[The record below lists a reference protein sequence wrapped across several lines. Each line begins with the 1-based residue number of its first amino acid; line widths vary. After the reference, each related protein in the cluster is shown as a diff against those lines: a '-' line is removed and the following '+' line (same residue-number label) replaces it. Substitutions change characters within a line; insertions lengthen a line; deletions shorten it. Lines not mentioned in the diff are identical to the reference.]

1 MNSNQSPT
9 IPPSILIVDDTPDN
23 VRLLSTILTAQGYQV
38 RKALNGQ
45 RAIAT
50 AQEFPPNLIL
60 LDVMMPEMNGY
71 EVCEQLKA
79 SPKTSSIP
87 IIFLSALDDVLDK
100 VKAFDVGAVDYITKP
115 FQNKE
120 VLARVANQLTI
131 QSQQKLLQEQTQ
143 QLEEV
148 VERLQNEIKEREGV
162 ELALR
167 LAQQKSDRLL
177 LNILPSAIVENL
189 KKGDGPAAER
199 FESATVLFADI
210 VGFTSLAARISALE
224 VVNFLNQIFSKFDEL
239 TEKHALE
246 KIKTSGD
253 AYIVAGGV
261 PVPRADHAEAIANMA
276 LDMQEAIADFKTD
289 TGESF
294 QMRIGINTG
303 PVVAGV
309 IGTKKFIYDL
319 WGDTVNV
326 ASRMESQGLPG
337 YIQVTTAI
345 YELLKE
351 RYIFEERGAIPVKGK
366 GDMLAYWLKAK
377 KDDSAVA
384 TYSCHRKSTPSELR
398 EYPEA
403 RLL

>member
-9 IPPSILIVDDTPDN
+9 IPASILIVDDTPDN
-23 VRLLSTILTAQGYQV
+23 VRLLSTILTTEGYQV

-50 AQEFPPNLIL
+50 VQEFPPNLIL
-60 LDVMMPEMNGY
+60 LDVMMPDMNGY
-71 EVCEQLKA
+71 EVCAQLKA

-143 QLEEV
+143 QLEELV
-148 VERLQNEIKEREGV
+148 KRLQNEIKERQGV

-167 LAQQKSDRLL
+167 LSQQKSDHLL
-177 LNILPSAIVENL
+177 RNILPSAIVEKL
-189 KKGDGPAAER
+189 KKGDAATAER

-210 VGFTSLAARISALE
+210 VGFTSLAARISPLE
-224 VVNFLNQIFSKFDEL
+224 LVNFLNPIFSKFDQL
-239 TEKHALE
+239 TEKHDLE

-294 QMRIGINTG
+294 QIRIGINTG

-345 YELLKE
+345 YELLKD
-351 RYIFEERGAIPVKGK
+351 RYIFEERGAIAVKGK
-366 GDMLAYWLKAK
+366 GEMIAYWLKAK

-384 TYSCHRKSTPSELR
+384 TYSGPTKSTPSEVT

>member
-9 IPPSILIVDDTPDN
+9 IPASILIVDDTPDN
-23 VRLLSTILTAQGYQV
+23 VRLLSTILTEQGYQV

-50 AQEFPPNLIL
+50 VQEFPPNLIL

-71 EVCEQLKA
+71 EVCAQLKA
-79 SPKTSSIP
+79 SPKTSYIP
-87 IIFLSALDDVLDK
+87 VIFLSALDDVLDK

-131 QSQQKLLQEQTQ
+131 QSQQQLLQEQTQ
-143 QLEEV
+143 QLEELV
-148 VERLQNEIKEREGV
+148 GRLQNEIKEREGV

-189 KKGDGPAAER
+189 KKGDGAVAER

-210 VGFTSLAARISALE
+210 VGFTSLAASISALE

-239 TEKHALE
+239 TEKHGLE

-276 LDMQEAIADFKTD
+276 LDMQEVIADFKTD

-294 QMRIGINTG
+294 QIRIGINTG

-337 YIQVTTAI
+337 YIQVTAAI
-345 YELLKE
+345 YELLKD
-351 RYIFEERGAIPVKGK
+351 RYVFEERGAIGVKGK
-366 GDMLAYWLKAK
+366 GEMSTYWLKAK
-377 KDDSAVA
+377 KGDSAVA
-384 TYSCHRKSTPSELR
+384 TYSCHTKSTPIELI

-403 RLL
+403 QLL

>member
-1 MNSNQSPT
+1 MNSNQSATLPA
-9 IPPSILIVDDTPDN
+9 SILIVDDTPDN
-23 VRLLSTILTAQGYQV
+23 VRLLSTILTKQGYQV

-50 AQEFPPNLIL
+50 VQEFPPNLIL
-60 LDVMMPEMNGY
+60 LDVMMPDMNGY
-71 EVCEQLKA
+71 EVCAQLKA

-87 IIFLSALDDVLDK
+87 VIFLSALDDVLDK

-143 QLEEV
+143 QLEELV
-148 VERLQNEIKEREGV
+148 GRLQNEIKERQGV

-167 LAQQKSDRLL
+167 LSQQKSDHLL
-177 LNILPSAIVENL
+177 RNILPAAIVENL
-189 KKGDGPAAER
+189 KKGDGATAER

-224 VVNFLNQIFSKFDEL
+224 VVKFLNQIFSKFDQL
-239 TEKHALE
+239 TEKHDLE

-345 YELLKE
+345 YELLKD
-351 RYIFEERGAIPVKGK
+351 RYVFEERGAIAVKGK
-366 GDMLAYWLKAK
+366 GDMIAYWLKAK

-384 TYSCHRKSTPSELR
+384 TYSGPTKSTPSEVT

-403 RLL
+403 QLL